1 MIQVT
6 RETLL
11 SLSAREGS
19 SSSPWLRN
27 ANRVVV
33 AVGLAVSTS
42 ALIMRIYTKARIMKK
57 FWWDDVMILMAWS
70 SSVAVQTAILCIFA
84 KIQPGICAQNG

>member
-6 RETLL
+6 KEALI

-33 AVGLAVSTS
+33 AVGLAFSTS
-42 ALIMRIYTKARIMKK
+42 ALVMRIYTKVRIMKK
-57 FWWDDVMILMAWS
+57 FWWDDGL
-70 SSVAVQTAILCIFA
+70 
-84 KIQPGICAQNG
+84 

>member
-6 RETLL
+6 REALL
-11 SLSAREGS
+11 FLSARESS

-57 FWWDDVMILMAWS
+57 FWWDDGLRPLHVYIYELIL
-70 SSVAVQTAILCIFA
+70 TFRL
-84 KIQPGICAQNG
+84 

>member
-6 RETLL
+6 REALL
-11 SLSAREGS
+11 FLSARESS

-57 FWWDDVMILMAWS
+57 FWWDDGL
-70 SSVAVQTAILCIFA
+70 
-84 KIQPGICAQNG
+84 